1 MILEESKN
9 HDPRHLL
16 VSVVKILE
24 DINIPYIVSG
34 GMAVFVWGRPRFTAD
49 VDIVVE
55 LKKTQIDK
63 LNLALRKL
71 GENVYIDK
79 EMMEDALLRQGEFN
93 FIDNNT
99 GTKVDFWILKNT
111 KFDQARLKRKIKKI
125 ILGRS
130 VYFTSPED
138 LILMKLIWHKDSGS
152 FLQLDDI
159 KSIFK
164 ASGKKLDMQYLK
176 KWAVQLDVS
185 DILENLLK
193 DKKERP

>member
-1 MILEESKN
+1 MTPEESKN
-9 HDPRHLL
+9 YDPRHLL

-24 DINIPYIVSG
+24 DLNIPYIVSG

-55 LKKTQIDK
+55 LKKTQINE

-71 GENVYIDK
+71 GKNVYIDK

-93 FIDNNT
+93 FIDNDL
-99 GTKVDFWILKNT
+99 GTKVDFWILQNT
-111 KFDQARLKRKIKKI
+111 KFDKSRLKRKIKKT

-130 VYFTSPED
+130 VFFTSPED
-138 LILMKLIWHKDSGS
+138 LILMKLIWHKESGS
-152 FLQLDDI
+152 FLQLDDV

-164 ASGKKLDMQYLK
+164 ASGKNLDMKYLN
-176 KWAVQLDVS
+176 KWAVELGVS
-185 DILENLLK
+185 DLLGTLLK
-193 DKKERP
+193 EKKDRP